1 MQNHIHPCPPTGLQL
16 THWKH
21 LSIAAPTASKASKNA
36 TSQKSPAQRS
46 VKNKGK
52 AEYTTSVAKSTS
64 ITTEADFSMDEA
76 QIMAEMD
83 SV

>member
-1 MQNHIHPCPPTGLQL
+1 
-16 THWKH
+16 
-21 LSIAAPTASKASKNA
+21 
-36 TSQKSPAQRS
+36 